1 MKKKVIRIFAV
12 IMMICISLLFVGCG
26 NTDNSDDDFDWGGS
40 GNGSQT
46 EATNNLYGT
55 KVLYRPD
62 NYDYDAGSGAL
73 PGTTNNYY
81 GLYAYSII
89 NELYRIYGIPDNDK
103 YISDYLN
110 DPNYLIS
117 EKIQNTNEYK
127 YKNYLYDSIR
137 YQVNTVGTVTHF
149 KKQGETEVKD
159 ISDKK
164 SVISTSNNIHPYM
177 VVLANINNHWNW
189 SFDYRYNN
197 GVYDLQAPIKTP
209 LNNNLVYLN
218 TPRNIELEND
228 VLLTT
233 INDTIKNSNAYK
245 SIEIDNHEISKYILK
260 YIGTLFSSNESEYTD
275 LVKALEYVIYSY
287 ALDLEPQ
294 VVSVDRNAK
303 DAPNPY
309 TVKIG
314 AYATVDAALTDIKAL
329 FKKMGSF
336 VGLTNRQITK
346 ISNWIKINVIGDRVN
361 DDRFYDY
368 TSGGII
374 EIINEQDEIV
384 GFEFEQQ
391 TSTTLGELGRD
402 YSNTVDKIVKNV
414 CVDVPIG
421 EESDGSNV
429 PVDDR
434 FLASEIME
442 YSKNMFEIID
452 DNNFPIGSSATD
464 ENVLRPLE
472 YQSAV
477 LMLNKPMGIMEV
489 DVAIKY
495 DADLDG
501 TEEGVY
507 NMDKYIDIIVELNY
521 YNHDADKMFVVD
533 SKKMRVYDGPYSM
546 TFEGVEADLPEFHGT
561 AMLSVS
567 NIAEEGK
574 DLLVSQEIAGVE
586 GQLLPV
592 KAFNPDVGNGIL
604 KTDVGINGYG
614 DDPKVSQKPLILT
627 GMTDVRKY
635 YNIVEPTDQELGND
649 ADRFTYI
656 TGRLNP
662 KKFSGSDGSDY
673 LEITYKVLKEKGN
686 TTKNYKFYTGVVA
699 IWDADLK
706 Q

>member
-1 MKKKVIRIFAV
+1 MKKKVIRFFAV
-12 IMMICISLLFVGCG
+12 VMMICISLLFVGCG

-62 NYDYDAGSGAL
+62 SYDYDTGSGGEAGK
-73 PGTTNNYY
+73 PNDYY
-81 GLYAYSII
+81 GQYAFAILNGLFNLYAIPQKQRVTELLGNFK
-89 NELYRIYGIPDNDK
+89 NETFYND
-103 YISDYLN
+103 YY
-110 DPNYLIS
+110 Y
-117 EKIQNTNEYK
+117 
-127 YKNYLYDSIR
+127 YLYDSIR
-137 YQVNTVGTVTHF
+137 YKVDTIGKVNKTKTIG
-149 KKQGETEVKD
+149 GEATNLSTPYY
-159 ISDKK
+159 IIAADKSQQWK
-164 SVISTSNNIHPYM
+164 
-177 VVLANINNHWNW
+177 W
-189 SFDYRYNN
+189 SFDINYNSMEVPLNKTTTYSGMANYNN
-197 GVYDLQAPIKTP
+197 FVYVSSKNLPIEYSTLQDYTKTIFESAVAYQQVIEINQNGIPKNINKYNQIFLGTDLQDDYSNYSDFVKT
-209 LNNNLVYLN
+209 
-218 TPRNIELEND
+218 
-228 VLLTT
+228 
-233 INDTIKNSNAYK
+233 
-245 SIEIDNHEISKYILK
+245 
-260 YIGTLFSSNESEYTD
+260 
-275 LVKALEYVIYSY
+275 LEYVIYSY

-294 VVSVDRNAK
+294 TVTVTINAPTST
-303 DAPNPY
+303 AQY
-309 TVKIG
+309 SISIG
-314 AYATVDAALTDIKAL
+314 AYATVDAALADIKAL

-346 ISNWIKINVIGDRVN
+346 IQNWIKTNVIGLDDTIKN
-361 DDRFYDY
+361 DTFYDY
-368 TSGGII
+368 STGGIT
-374 EIINEQDEIV
+374 EILNEANQVV
-384 GFEFEQQ
+384 GFEFNQQ
-391 TSTTLGELGRD
+391 GDAKIADLGRD
-402 YSNTVDKIVKNV
+402 YSETVNTIVTKVCENV
-414 CVDVPIG
+414 RIG
-421 EESDGSNV
+421 ENSDGSDV
-429 PVDDR
+429 TIDDR

>member
-12 IMMICISLLFVGCG
+12 VMMICISLLFVGCG
-26 NTDNSDDDFDWGGS
+26 NIDNSDDDFDWGGS

-62 NYDYDAGSGAL
+62 NYDYDEGSGAK

-81 GLYAYSII
+81 GQYSHAIM
-89 NELYRIYGIPDNDK
+89 NALSTLYGITTDNN
-103 YISDYLN
+103 ISTYLN
-110 DPNYLIS
+110 DNSYLIS
-117 EKIQNTNEYK
+117 EKDESNQYK
-127 YKNYLYDSIR
+127 YLNYLFDSIR

-149 KKQGETEVKD
+149 KKQGETQTNP
-159 ISDKK
+159 ISEKK
-164 SVISTSNNIHPYM
+164 NVISTSTNTHPYM
-177 VVLANINNHWNW
+177 VVLANTNNHWNW

-197 GVYDLQAPIKTP
+197 GVFDLQAPIKNEI
-209 LNNNLVYLN
+209 NNDLVYLN
-218 TPRNIELEND
+218 TPRDTELESD

-233 INDTIKNSNAYK
+233 INDAIKNSNAYK
-245 SIEIDNHEISKYILK
+245 SIEIDNIEISKFLLK
-260 YIGTLFSSNESEYTD
+260 YIGTSSASNENDYSD
-275 LVKALEYVIYSY
+275 FVKALEYVIYSY

-303 DAPNPY
+303 DAPTPY

-314 AYATVDAALTDIKAL
+314 AYATVDAALNDIKAL

-346 ISNWIKINVIGDRVN
+346 IANWIKANVIGDKVS

-374 EIINEQDEIV
+374 EIIDEQDNIV
-384 GFEFEQQ
+384 GFEFFSNENTVQ
-391 TSTTLGELGRD
+391 GELGRD

-414 CVDVPIG
+414 CKDVPIG
-421 EESDGSNV
+421 EESDGSKV

-574 DLLVSQEIAGVE
+574 DLLVSQEIAGVQ

-614 DDPKVSQKPLILT
+614 DDPKVSQKPLVLT
-627 GMTDVRKY
+627 GTTDVRKY

>member
-1 MKKKVIRIFAV
+1 MKKKVLRIFAV
-12 IMMICISLLFVGCG
+12 VMMICISLLCVGCG
-26 NTDNSDDDFDWGGS
+26 NTDANPDGGDINWGGGTGDS
-40 GNGSQT
+40 NT
-46 EATNNLYGT
+46 PDNLYGT

-62 NYDYDAGSGAL
+62 NYDYDAGSGGETGK
-73 PGTTNNYY
+73 PNDYY
-81 GLYAYSII
+81 GQYAHLILNDLFYLYA
-89 NELYRIYGIPDNDK
+89 IPNDS
-103 YISDYLN
+103 ISDNLDNFKNEQYYN
-110 DPNYLIS
+110 DY
-117 EKIQNTNEYK
+117 Y
-127 YKNYLYDSIR
+127 YYLYDSIR
-137 YQVNTVGTVTHF
+137 YKVDTIGKVT
-149 KKQGETEVKD
+149 KTKTIGGEAKEITENGGQEYFIIAADTSTHWKWSFNIKYNQMEVPLTQTTTYSGMANYNNFVYV
-159 ISDKK
+159 SDF
-164 SVISTSNNIHPYM
+164 SQSIND
-177 VVLANINNHWNW
+177 LANDKIIDAETYTQKNQQNYINIFLGT
-189 SFDYRYNN
+189 SDEKDYEHYSEF
-197 GVYDLQAPIKTP
+197 VKT
-209 LNNNLVYLN
+209 
-218 TPRNIELEND
+218 
-228 VLLTT
+228 
-233 INDTIKNSNAYK
+233 
-245 SIEIDNHEISKYILK
+245 
-260 YIGTLFSSNESEYTD
+260 
-275 LVKALEYVIYSY
+275 LEYVIYSY

-294 VVSVDRNAK
+294 TVTVTISTETNAPAPYKVS
-303 DAPNPY
+303 
-309 TVKIG
+309 IG
-314 AYATVDAALTDIKAL
+314 AYVDVDAALTDIKAL

-346 ISNWIKINVIGDRVN
+346 LKNWIKTNVIGLGDTIRN
-361 DDRFYDY
+361 DQFYDY
-368 TSGGII
+368 STGGIT
-374 EIINEQDEIV
+374 EILNEANQVV
-384 GFEFEQQ
+384 GFEFNQQ
-391 TSTTLGELGRD
+391 SDTKIGELGRD
-402 YSNTVDKIVKNV
+402 YDNAVDTIVNNV
-414 CVDVPIG
+414 CEKVSIG
-421 EESDGSNV
+421 EETDGSDV
-429 PVDDR
+429 TIDDR

-546 TFEGVEADLPEFHGT
+546 TFEGVDADLPEFHGT

-604 KTDVGINGYG
+604 KTDVGKNGYG

>member
-12 IMMICISLLFVGCG
+12 VMMICISLLFVGCG
-26 NTDNSDDDFDWGGS
+26 NIDNSDDDFDWGGS

-62 NYDYDAGSGAL
+62 SYDYDTGSGGEAGK
-73 PGTTNNYY
+73 PNDYY
-81 GLYAYSII
+81 GQYAFAILNGLFNLYAIPQKQRVTELLDNFK
-89 NELYRIYGIPDNDK
+89 NETFYND
-103 YISDYLN
+103 YY
-110 DPNYLIS
+110 Y
-117 EKIQNTNEYK
+117 
-127 YKNYLYDSIR
+127 YLYDSIR
-137 YQVNTVGTVTHF
+137 YKVDTIGKVNKTKTISGT
-149 KKQGETEVKD
+149 ETELATPYY
-159 ISDKK
+159 IIAADKSQQWK
-164 SVISTSNNIHPYM
+164 
-177 VVLANINNHWNW
+177 W
-189 SFDYRYNN
+189 SFDINYNSMELPLN
-197 GVYDLQAPIKTP
+197 QTTTYSGMANYYNFVYTSSKGVTYITNVAGLANKTITANDGIYGEPENYIKTF
-209 LNNNLVYLN
+209 LGTSDEKDY
-218 TPRNIELEND
+218 ENYSD
-228 VLLTT
+228 
-233 INDTIKNSNAYK
+233 
-245 SIEIDNHEISKYILK
+245 
-260 YIGTLFSSNESEYTD
+260 F
-275 LVKALEYVIYSY
+275 VKTLEYVIYSY

-303 DAPNPY
+303 DAPTPY

-314 AYATVDAALTDIKAL
+314 AYATVDAALADIKAL

-346 ISNWIKINVIGDRVN
+346 LQNWIKTNVIGLDDTIKN
-361 DDRFYDY
+361 DIFYDY
-368 TSGGII
+368 STGGIT
-374 EIINEQDEIV
+374 EILNEANQVV
-384 GFEFEQQ
+384 GFEFNQQ
-391 TSTTLGELGRD
+391 GDAKIADLGRD
-402 YSNTVDKIVKNV
+402 YSKAVDTIVKSVCKNV
-414 CVDVPIG
+414 SIG
-421 EESDGSNV
+421 ENSDGSDV
-429 PVDDR
+429 TIDDR

-574 DLLVSQEIAGVE
+574 DLLVSQEIAGVQ

-614 DDPKVSQKPLILT
+614 DDPKVSQKPLVLT
-627 GMTDVRKY
+627 GITDVRKY

>member
-12 IMMICISLLFVGCG
+12 VMMICISLLFVGCG
-26 NTDNSDDDFDWGGS
+26 NTDNSDDDFDWSGS

-62 NYDYDAGSGAL
+62 NYDYDEGSGGEAGK
-73 PGTTNNYY
+73 PNDYY
-81 GLYAYSII
+81 GQYAHWIL
-89 NELYRIYGIPDNDK
+89 NELYNLYAIPQKQKVTEILKTPFNTLIKDENGNDILYYDK
-103 YISDYLN
+103 Y
-110 DPNYLIS
+110 NY
-117 EKIQNTNEYK
+117 
-127 YKNYLYDSIR
+127 YLYDSIR
-137 YQVNTVGTVTHF
+137 YKVDTIGKVT
-149 KKQGETEVKD
+149 KTKTIGGEATNLSTPYY
-159 ISDKK
+159 IIAADKSQQWK
-164 SVISTSNNIHPYM
+164 
-177 VVLANINNHWNW
+177 W
-189 SFDYRYNN
+189 SFDINYSSMEVPLNKTTSYSGMQNYNN
-197 GVYDLQAPIKTP
+197 FVYTTSKGITSI
-209 LNNNLVYLN
+209 LNVAGLANATITANNGIYYEAQN
-218 TPRNIELEND
+218 YINIFLGTSTEDDYTNY
-228 VLLTT
+228 
-233 INDTIKNSNAYK
+233 SN
-245 SIEIDNHEISKYILK
+245 
-260 YIGTLFSSNESEYTD
+260 F
-275 LVKALEYVIYSY
+275 VKALEYVIYSY

-294 VVSVDRNAK
+294 TVSVEKNSPTAE
-303 DAPNPY
+303 APY

-314 AYATVDAALTDIKAL
+314 AYATVDAALADIKAL

-346 ISNWIKINVIGDRVN
+346 LQNWIKSNVIGLDGTIQN
-361 DDRFYDY
+361 DIFYDY
-368 TSGGII
+368 STGGIT
-374 EIINEQDEIV
+374 EILNAENEIV
-384 GFEFEQQ
+384 GFEFNQQ
-391 TSTTLGELGRD
+391 GDTNIADLGRD
-402 YSNTVDKIVKNV
+402 YSKAVDTIVENV
-414 CVDVPIG
+414 CENVSIG

-604 KTDVGINGYG
+604 KTDVGKNGYG

>member
-12 IMMICISLLFVGCG
+12 VMMICISLLFVGCG

-62 NYDYDAGSGAL
+62 SYDYDTGSGGEAGK
-73 PGTTNNYY
+73 PNDYY
-81 GLYAYSII
+81 GQYAFAILNGLFNLYAIPQKQRVTELLDNFK
-89 NELYRIYGIPDNDK
+89 NETFYND
-103 YISDYLN
+103 YY
-110 DPNYLIS
+110 Y
-117 EKIQNTNEYK
+117 
-127 YKNYLYDSIR
+127 YLYDSIR
-137 YQVNTVGTVTHF
+137 YKVDTIGKVNKTKTISGT
-149 KKQGETEVKD
+149 ETELATPYY
-159 ISDKK
+159 IIAADKSQQWK
-164 SVISTSNNIHPYM
+164 
-177 VVLANINNHWNW
+177 W
-189 SFDYRYNN
+189 SFDINYNSMELPLN
-197 GVYDLQAPIKTP
+197 QTTTYSGMANYYNFVYTSSKGVTYITNVAGLANKTITANDGIYGEPENYIKTF
-209 LNNNLVYLN
+209 LGTSDEKDY
-218 TPRNIELEND
+218 ENYSD
-228 VLLTT
+228 
-233 INDTIKNSNAYK
+233 
-245 SIEIDNHEISKYILK
+245 
-260 YIGTLFSSNESEYTD
+260 F
-275 LVKALEYVIYSY
+275 VKTLEYVIYSY

-294 VVSVDRNAK
+294 IVRVDRNAK
-303 DAPNPY
+303 DAPTPY
-309 TVKIG
+309 TVNIG
-314 AYATVDAALTDIKAL
+314 AYADVDAALADIKAL

-346 ISNWIKINVIGDRVN
+346 LQNWIKTNVIGLDDTIKN
-361 DDRFYDY
+361 DTFYDY
-368 TSGGII
+368 STGGIT
-374 EIINEQDEIV
+374 EILNEANQVV
-384 GFEFEQQ
+384 GFEFNQQ
-391 TSTTLGELGRD
+391 GDAKIADLGRD
-402 YSNTVDKIVKNV
+402 YSKAVDTIVKSVCKNV
-414 CVDVPIG
+414 SIG
-421 EESDGSNV
+421 ENSDGSDV
-429 PVDDR
+429 TIDDR

-574 DLLVSQEIAGVE
+574 DLLVSQEIAGVQ

-614 DDPKVSQKPLILT
+614 DDPKVSQKPLVLT
-627 GMTDVRKY
+627 GITDVRKY

>member
-12 IMMICISLLFVGCG
+12 VMMICISLLFVGCG
-26 NTDNSDDDFDWGGS
+26 NTDNSDDDFDWSGG

-62 NYDYDAGSGAL
+62 NYDYDEGSGGEAGKPNDYYGQYAHWILNDLFYLYAL
-73 PGTTNNYY
+73 PNASVSDILDNFKEEAYYNNY
-81 GLYAYSII
+81 
-89 NELYRIYGIPDNDK
+89 IY
-103 YISDYLN
+103 
-110 DPNYLIS
+110 
-117 EKIQNTNEYK
+117 
-127 YKNYLYDSIR
+127 YLYDSIR
-137 YQVNTVGTVTHF
+137 YKVDTIGKVT
-149 KKQGETEVKD
+149 KTKTIGGEATNLSTPYY
-159 ISDKK
+159 IIAADKSQQWK
-164 SVISTSNNIHPYM
+164 
-177 VVLANINNHWNW
+177 W
-189 SFDYRYNN
+189 SFDINYNSMEVPLNKTTSYSGMQNYNN
-197 GVYDLQAPIKTP
+197 FVYVSGVSQSINELANEKIIDAEIYLAENHI
-209 LNNNLVYLN
+209 NYINLFL
-218 TPRNIELEND
+218 
-228 VLLTT
+228 
-233 INDTIKNSNAYK
+233 
-245 SIEIDNHEISKYILK
+245 
-260 YIGTLFSSNESEYTD
+260 GTSTEDDYTNYSD
-275 LVKALEYVIYSY
+275 FVKALEYVIYSY

-294 VVSVDRNAK
+294 MVSVTKNSPTDES
-303 DAPNPY
+303 PY
-309 TVKIG
+309 TVRIG
-314 AYATVDAALTDIKAL
+314 AYATVDAALADIKAL

-336 VGLTNRQITK
+336 VGLANRQITK
-346 ISNWIKINVIGDRVN
+346 LQNWIKTNVIGIDDTIKN
-361 DDRFYDY
+361 DTFYDY
-368 TSGGII
+368 STGGIT
-374 EIINEQDEIV
+374 EILNAENEVV
-384 GFEFEQQ
+384 GFEFNQQ
-391 TSTTLGELGRD
+391 GDTKIADLGRD
-402 YSNTVDKIVKNV
+402 YSKAVDTIVENV
-414 CVDVPIG
+414 CENVSIG
-421 EESDGSNV
+421 EESDGSKV

-614 DDPKVSQKPLILT
+614 DNPKVSQSPLILT

-699 IWDADLK
+699 IWDAELK

>member
-12 IMMICISLLFVGCG
+12 VMMICISLLFVGCG
-26 NTDNSDDDFDWGGS
+26 NTDNSDDDFDWSGG

-62 NYDYDAGSGAL
+62 SYDYDTGSGGEAGK
-73 PGTTNNYY
+73 PNDYY
-81 GLYAYSII
+81 GQYAFAILNGLFNLYAIPQKQRVTELLDNFK
-89 NELYRIYGIPDNDK
+89 NETFYND
-103 YISDYLN
+103 YY
-110 DPNYLIS
+110 Y
-117 EKIQNTNEYK
+117 
-127 YKNYLYDSIR
+127 YLYDSIR
-137 YQVNTVGTVTHF
+137 YKVDTIGKVTQT
-149 KKQGETEVKD
+149 KTIGGEATNLSTPYY
-159 ISDKK
+159 IIAADKSQQWK
-164 SVISTSNNIHPYM
+164 
-177 VVLANINNHWNW
+177 W
-189 SFDYRYNN
+189 SFDINYNSMEVPLNQTTTYSGMANYYNFVYVSSKNLPIEYSTLQDYTKTIFKSAVAYQQVIEINQN
-197 GVYDLQAPIKTP
+197 GIPKNINKYNQIFLGTDLQDDYSNYSDFVKT
-209 LNNNLVYLN
+209 
-218 TPRNIELEND
+218 
-228 VLLTT
+228 
-233 INDTIKNSNAYK
+233 
-245 SIEIDNHEISKYILK
+245 
-260 YIGTLFSSNESEYTD
+260 
-275 LVKALEYVIYSY
+275 LEYVIYSY

-294 VVSVDRNAK
+294 LVSVTINSPTNAI
-303 DAPNPY
+303 PY

-314 AYATVDAALTDIKAL
+314 AYATVDAALADIKAL

-346 ISNWIKINVIGDRVN
+346 LQNWIKTNVIGLDDTIKN
-361 DDRFYDY
+361 DTFYDY
-368 TSGGII
+368 STGGIT
-374 EIINEQDEIV
+374 EILNEANQVV
-384 GFEFEQQ
+384 GFEFNQQ
-391 TSTTLGELGRD
+391 GDAKIADLGRD
-402 YSNTVDKIVKNV
+402 YSKAVDTIVKSVCKNV
-414 CVDVPIG
+414 SIG
-421 EESDGSNV
+421 ENSDGSDV
-429 PVDDR
+429 TIDDR

-507 NMDKYIDIIVELNY
+507 NMDKFIDIIVELNY

-574 DLLVSQEIAGVE
+574 DLLVSQEIAGVQ

-614 DDPKVSQKPLILT
+614 DDPKVSQKPLVLT
-627 GMTDVRKY
+627 GTTDVRKY

>member
-12 IMMICISLLFVGCG
+12 VMMICISLLFVGCG
-26 NTDNSDDDFDWGGS
+26 NTDNSDDDFDWSGG

-62 NYDYDAGSGAL
+62 NYDYDEGSGGEAGK
-73 PGTTNNYY
+73 PNDYY
-81 GLYAYSII
+81 GQYAHWILNDLYTLYAIPQKQRVTEI
-89 NELYRIYGIPDNDK
+89 LEAPFNTLIKDENGNDILYYDK
-103 YISDYLN
+103 Y
-110 DPNYLIS
+110 NY
-117 EKIQNTNEYK
+117 
-127 YKNYLYDSIR
+127 YLYDSIR
-137 YQVNTVGTVTHF
+137 YKVDTIGKVTKTKTIGGT
-149 KKQGETEVKD
+149 ETELTTPYY
-159 ISDKK
+159 IIAADKSQQWK
-164 SVISTSNNIHPYM
+164 
-177 VVLANINNHWNW
+177 W
-189 SFDYRYNN
+189 SFDINYNSMEVPLNKTASYSGMQNYNN
-197 GVYDLQAPIKTP
+197 FVYVSFTAEDNNYMQKVSKIFSDTPAYTQNIDIFQNNETKTIKKYLKLFLGTDLQ
-209 LNNNLVYLN
+209 NDY
-218 TPRNIELEND
+218 ENYSD
-228 VLLTT
+228 
-233 INDTIKNSNAYK
+233 
-245 SIEIDNHEISKYILK
+245 
-260 YIGTLFSSNESEYTD
+260 F
-275 LVKALEYVIYSY
+275 VKALEYVIYSY

-294 VVSVDRNAK
+294 MVSVPKNS
-303 DAPNPY
+303 PTETSPY
-309 TVKIG
+309 TVRIG
-314 AYATVDAALTDIKAL
+314 AYATVDAALADIKAL

-346 ISNWIKINVIGDRVN
+346 LQNWIKSNVIGLDDNILN
-361 DDRFYDY
+361 DTFYDY
-368 TSGGII
+368 STGGIT
-374 EIINEQDEIV
+374 EILNAENEVV
-384 GFEFEQQ
+384 GFEFNQQ
-391 TSTTLGELGRD
+391 GDTNIADLGRD
-402 YSNTVDKIVKNV
+402 YSKAVDTIVENV
-414 CVDVPIG
+414 CENVSIG
-421 EESDGSNV
+421 KESDGSKV

-604 KTDVGINGYG
+604 KTDVGKNGYG

-706 Q
+706 

>member
-1 MKKKVIRIFAV
+1 
-12 IMMICISLLFVGCG
+12 MICISLLFVGCG

-149 KKQGETEVKD
+149 KKQGETEVKE
-159 ISDKK
+159 IKDK
-164 SVISTSNNIHPYM
+164 SEVISTSNNIYPYM
-177 VVLANINNHWNW
+177 IVLANTNNHWNW

-197 GVYDLQAPIKTP
+197 GVFNLQAPIKNE

-218 TPRNIELEND
+218 TPRDKSSEEL
-228 VLLTT
+228 LSI
-233 INDTIKNSNAYK
+233 INGYIKNSDAYK
-245 SIEIDNHEISKYILK
+245 SIKIDNNENEISKYILK

-604 KTDVGINGYG
+604 KTDVGKNGYG

-706 Q
+706 

>member
-1 MKKKVIRIFAV
+1 MV
-12 IMMICISLLFVGCG
+12 S
-26 NTDNSDDDFDWGGS
+26 
-40 GNGSQT
+40 
-46 EATNNLYGT
+46 
-55 KVLYRPD
+55 
-62 NYDYDAGSGAL
+62 
-73 PGTTNNYY
+73 
-81 GLYAYSII
+81 
-89 NELYRIYGIPDNDK
+89 
-103 YISDYLN
+103 
-110 DPNYLIS
+110 
-117 EKIQNTNEYK
+117 
-127 YKNYLYDSIR
+127 
-137 YQVNTVGTVTHF
+137 VT
-149 KKQGETEVKD
+149 
-159 ISDKK
+159 
-164 SVISTSNNIHPYM
+164 
-177 VVLANINNHWNW
+177 
-189 SFDYRYNN
+189 
-197 GVYDLQAPIKTP
+197 
-209 LNNNLVYLN
+209 
-218 TPRNIELEND
+218 
-228 VLLTT
+228 
-233 INDTIKNSNAYK
+233 KNSPT
-245 SIEIDNHEISKYILK
+245 D
-260 YIGTLFSSNESEYTD
+260 ES
-275 LVKALEYVIYSY
+275 
-287 ALDLEPQ
+287 
-294 VVSVDRNAK
+294 
-303 DAPNPY
+303 PY
-309 TVKIG
+309 TVRIG
-314 AYATVDAALTDIKAL
+314 AYATVDAALADIKAL

-346 ISNWIKINVIGDRVN
+346 LQNWIKTNVIGIDDTIKN
-361 DDRFYDY
+361 DTFYDY
-368 TSGGII
+368 STGGIT
-374 EIINEQDEIV
+374 EILNAENEVV
-384 GFEFEQQ
+384 GFEFNQQ
-391 TSTTLGELGRD
+391 GDTKIADLGRD
-402 YSNTVDKIVKNV
+402 YSKAVDTIVENV
-414 CVDVPIG
+414 CENVSIG
-421 EESDGSNV
+421 EESDGSKV

-614 DDPKVSQKPLILT
+614 DNPKVSQSPLILT

-699 IWDADLK
+699 IWDAELK